1 MLSFLD
7 HGARV
12 GATAAERRFLA
23 AGHPARFKMRISCIF
38 FHDVSAR
45 LSLP

>member
-1 MLSFLD
+1 M
-7 HGARV
+7 GARV

-23 AGHPARFKMRISCIF
+23 AGHPARLKMRFVCIF

-45 LSLP
+45 FSRP